1 MIRPHDSVIVHTL
14 ARVFTPIIQLFA
26 LYVLVHGHHSPGGGF
41 QAGTLFAASVIL
53 SILAFGIQGSQT
65 VLERRAIILGGI
77 GILLYAG
84 IGLLPLILGEEF
96 LNYGELPIPGMEA
109 SARRHWG
116 ILGIEIGVAIAVAA
130 TAVSIFYSL
139 SGRGEGEGKYYG

>member
-26 LYVLVHGHHSPGGGF
+26 LYVLFHGHYSPGGGF

-53 SILAFGIQGSQT
+53 PIIVFGIQGSLI

-84 IGLLPLILGEEF
+84 IGLVPLILGEEF

-116 ILGIEIGVAIAVAA
+116 ILGIEIGVTIAVAA
-130 TAVSIFYSL
+130 TAVSIYYSL
-139 SGRGEGEGKYYG
+139 IERGEGEGK

>member
-1 MIRPHDSVIVHTL
+1 
-14 ARVFTPIIQLFA
+14 
-26 LYVLVHGHHSPGGGF
+26 
-41 QAGTLFAASVIL
+41 LFAASVIL

-65 VLERRAIILGGI
+65 ALERRAIILGGI

-96 LNYGELPIPGMEA
+96 LNYGELPIPGMEV
-109 SARRHWG
+109 SAKRYWG

>member
-1 MIRPHDSVIVHTL
+1 MIRPHDSVIVQTL
-14 ARVFTPIIQLFA
+14 TRVITPIIQLFA
-26 LYVLVHGHHSPGGGF
+26 WYVLIHGHDSPGGGF

-53 SILAFGIQGSQT
+53 PIIAFGIQGSLA

-77 GILLYAG
+77 GILIYAG
-84 IGLLPLILGEEF
+84 IGLVPLLLGAEF

-116 ILGIEIGVAIAVAA
+116 ILGIEVGVTMAVAA
-130 TAVSIFYSL
+130 TAVSIYYSL
-139 SGRGEGEGKYYG
+139 RERGEGK

>member
-26 LYVLVHGHHSPGGGF
+26 LYVLFHGHYSPGGGF
-41 QAGTLFAASVIL
+41 QAGALFAASVIL
-53 SILAFGIQGSQT
+53 PIIVFGIQGSLI

-84 IGLLPLILGEEF
+84 IGLVPLILGEEF
-96 LNYGELPIPGMEA
+96 LNCGELPIPGMEA
-109 SARRHWG
+109 SARRYWG
-116 ILGIEIGVAIAVAA
+116 ILGIEIGVTIAVAA
-130 TAVSIFYSL
+130 TAVSIYYSL
-139 SGRGEGEGKYYG
+139 RERGEGEGK

>member
-1 MIRPHDSVIVHTL
+1 MIPPHDSLIVHTL
-14 ARVFTPIIQLFA
+14 TRVITPIIQLFA
-26 LYVLVHGHHSPGGGF
+26 LYVLIHGHDSPGGGF

-53 SILAFGIQGSQT
+53 PILAFGIQDSQV
-65 VLERRAIILGGI
+65 VLERRAIIFGAI

-84 IGLLPLILGEEF
+84 IGLLPLILGGEF
-96 LNYGELPIPGMEA
+96 LNYGKLPIPGMEA

-116 ILGIEIGVAIAVAA
+116 ILGIEIGVTMAVAA

-139 SGRGEGEGKYYG
+139 SERGEGE

>member
-26 LYVLVHGHHSPGGGF
+26 LYVLFHGHYSPGGGF

-53 SILAFGIQGSQT
+53 PIIVFGIQYSPAM
-65 VLERRAIILGGI
+65 LERRAIILGGI

-84 IGLLPLILGEEF
+84 IGLVPLIIGEEF

-116 ILGIEIGVAIAVAA
+116 ILGIEIGVTIAVAA
-130 TAVSIFYSL
+130 TAVSIYYSL
-139 SGRGEGEGKYYG
+139 RERGEGEGK

>member
-53 SILAFGIQGSQT
+53 SILAFGT
-65 VLERRAIILGGI
+65 VSYTHLT
-77 GILLYAG
+77 
-84 IGLLPLILGEEF
+84 LPPKRI
-96 LNYGELPIPGMEA
+96 
-109 SARRHWG
+109 
-116 ILGIEIGVAIAVAA
+116 V
-130 TAVSIFYSL
+130 
-139 SGRGEGEGKYYG
+139 

>member
-26 LYVLVHGHHSPGGGF
+26 LYVLFHGHYSPGGGF

-53 SILAFGIQGSQT
+53 PIIVFGIQGSLI

-84 IGLLPLILGEEF
+84 IGLVPLILGEEF

-109 SARRHWG
+109 SAKRHWG
-116 ILGIEIGVAIAVAA
+116 ILGIEIGVTIAVAA
-130 TAVSIFYSL
+130 TAVSIYYSL
-139 SGRGEGEGKYYG
+139 RERGEGEGK

>member
-26 LYVLVHGHHSPGGGF
+26 LYVLIHGHDSPGGGF

-53 SILAFGIQGSQT
+53 SILAFGIQDSQV
-65 VLERRAIILGGI
+65 VLERRAIIFGAI

-84 IGLLPLILGEEF
+84 IGLLPLILGGEF
-96 LNYGELPIPGMEA
+96 LNYGKLPIPGMEA

-116 ILGIEIGVAIAVAA
+116 ILGIEIGVAA

-139 SGRGEGEGKYYG
+139 SERGEGE

>member
-1 MIRPHDSVIVHTL
+1 MIQPVDSVIVHTL
-14 ARVFTPIIQLFA
+14 TRVITPVIQLFA
-26 LYVLVHGHHSPGGGF
+26 FYVLIHGHDSPGGGF

-53 SILAFGIQGSQT
+53 PIIAFGIQGSLS

-84 IGLLPLILGEEF
+84 IGLLPLILGAEF

-116 ILGIEIGVAIAVAA
+116 ILGIEIGVTIAVAA

-139 SGRGEGEGKYYG
+139 SGRGKGEGK

>member
-1 MIRPHDSVIVHTL
+1 MIQPVDSVIVHTL
-14 ARVFTPIIQLFA
+14 TRVITPVIQLFA
-26 LYVLVHGHHSPGGGF
+26 FYVLIHGHDSPGGGF

-53 SILAFGIQGSQT
+53 PILAFGIQDSQV
-65 VLERRAIILGGI
+65 VLERRAIIFGAI

-84 IGLLPLILGEEF
+84 IGLLPLILGGEF
-96 LNYGELPIPGMEA
+96 LNYGKLPIPGMEA

-116 ILGIEIGVAIAVAA
+116 ILGIEIGVTMAVAA

-139 SGRGEGEGKYYG
+139 SERGEGE

>member
-26 LYVLVHGHHSPGGGF
+26 LYVLIHGHDSPGGGF

-53 SILAFGIQGSQT
+53 PILAFGIQDSLS
-65 VLERRAIILGGI
+65 VLERRAIIFGAI
-77 GILLYAG
+77 GILLFAG
-84 IGLLPLILGEEF
+84 IGLLPLILGGEF
-96 LNYGELPIPGMEA
+96 LKYGKLPIPGIEA

-116 ILGIEIGVAIAVAA
+116 ILGIEIGVTMAVAA

-139 SGRGEGEGKYYG
+139 SERGEGE

>member
-1 MIRPHDSVIVHTL
+1 MIRPHDRVIVHTL

-26 LYVLVHGHHSPGGGF
+26 LYVLIHGHDSPGGGF

-53 SILAFGIQGSQT
+53 PIIAFGIQDSQV
-65 VLERRAIILGGI
+65 VLERRAIIFGAI

-84 IGLLPLILGEEF
+84 IGLLPLILGGEF
-96 LNYGELPIPGMEA
+96 LNYGKLPIPGMEA

-116 ILGIEIGVAIAVAA
+116 ILGIEIGVTMAVAA

-139 SGRGEGEGKYYG
+139 SERGEGE

>member
-26 LYVLVHGHHSPGGGF
+26 LYVLFHGHYSPGGGF
-41 QAGTLFAASVIL
+41 QAGALFAASVIL
-53 SILAFGIQGSQT
+53 PIIVFGIQGSLI

-84 IGLLPLILGEEF
+84 IGLVPLILGEEF

-116 ILGIEIGVAIAVAA
+116 ILGIEIGVTIAVAA
-130 TAVSIFYSL
+130 TAVSIYYSL
-139 SGRGEGEGKYYG
+139 RERGEGEGK

>member
-14 ARVFTPIIQLFA
+14 TRVITPIIQLFA
-26 LYVLVHGHHSPGGGF
+26 WYVLIHGHDSPGGGF

-53 SILAFGIQGSQT
+53 PIIAFGIQGSQT

-77 GILLYAG
+77 GVLLFAG
-84 IGLLPLILGEEF
+84 IGLIPLILGGEF

-116 ILGIEIGVAIAVAA
+116 ILGIEIGVTIAVAA
-130 TAVSIFYSL
+130 TAVSIYYSL
-139 SGRGEGEGKYYG
+139 RERGEGERK

>member
-26 LYVLVHGHHSPGGGF
+26 LYVLIHGHDSPGGGF

-116 ILGIEIGVAIAVAA
+116 ILGIEIGVTIAVAA
-130 TAVSIFYSL
+130 TAVSIYYSL
-139 SGRGEGEGKYYG
+139 RERGEGEGK

>member
-1 MIRPHDSVIVHTL
+1 
-14 ARVFTPIIQLFA
+14 
-26 LYVLVHGHHSPGGGF
+26 VLVHGHDSPGGGF

-53 SILAFGIQGSQT
+53 PIFAFGIQDSQT
-65 VLERRAIILGGI
+65 MLERRAIILGGI

-84 IGLLPLILGEEF
+84 IGLLPLILGQEF
-96 LNYGELPIPGMEA
+96 LNYGELPIPGMEI

-116 ILGIEIGVAIAVAA
+116 ILGIEIGVTIAVAA

-139 SGRGEGEGKYYG
+139 IGRGKGEEK

>member
-1 MIRPHDSVIVHTL
+1 MIQPHDSVIVHTL

-26 LYVLVHGHHSPGGGF
+26 LYVLFHGHYSPGGGF
-41 QAGTLFAASVIL
+41 QAGTLFAASIIL
-53 SILAFGIQGSQT
+53 SIFAFGIQGSQT

-84 IGLLPLILGEEF
+84 IGLLPLILGGEF
-96 LNYGELPIPGMEA
+96 LNYGKLPIPGMEA
-109 SARRHWG
+109 SARRYWG
-116 ILGIEIGVAIAVAA
+116 ILGIEIGVTIAVAA

-139 SGRGEGEGKYYG
+139 SGRGEGEGK

>member
-1 MIRPHDSVIVHTL
+1 MIQPVDSVIVHTL

-26 LYVLVHGHHSPGGGF
+26 LYVLIHGHDSPGGGF

-53 SILAFGIQGSQT
+53 PILAFGIQDSQV
-65 VLERRAIILGGI
+65 VLERRAIIFGAI

-84 IGLLPLILGEEF
+84 IGLLPLILGGEF
-96 LNYGELPIPGMEA
+96 LNYGKLPIPGMEA

-116 ILGIEIGVAIAVAA
+116 ILGIEIGVTMAVAA

-139 SGRGEGEGKYYG
+139 SERGEGE

>member
-14 ARVFTPIIQLFA
+14 AKVFTPIIQLFA
-26 LYVLVHGHHSPGGGF
+26 LYVLIHGHDSPGGGF

-53 SILAFGIQGSQT
+53 PIIAFGIQGSLS

-77 GILLYAG
+77 GILLFAG
-84 IGLLPLILGEEF
+84 IGLLPLILGGEF
-96 LNYGELPIPGMEA
+96 LNYGKLPIPGMEA

-116 ILGIEIGVAIAVAA
+116 ILGIEIGVTIAVAA

-139 SGRGEGEGKYYG
+139 IERREREGK

>member
-26 LYVLVHGHHSPGGGF
+26 LYVLFHGHYSPGGGF

-53 SILAFGIQGSQT
+53 PIIVFGIQGSLI

-84 IGLLPLILGEEF
+84 IGLVPLILGDEF
-96 LNYGELPIPGMEA
+96 FDKVE
-109 SARRHWG
+109 RHHHD
-116 ILGIEIGVAIAVAA
+116 INAQ
-130 TAVSIFYSL
+130 
-139 SGRGEGEGKYYG
+139 KK

>member
-1 MIRPHDSVIVHTL
+1 MIHPHDSVIVHTL

-26 LYVLVHGHHSPGGGF
+26 LYVLFHGHYSPGGGF

-53 SILAFGIQGSQT
+53 PIIVFGIQGSLI

-84 IGLLPLILGEEF
+84 IGLVPLILGEEF

-116 ILGIEIGVAIAVAA
+116 ILGIEIGVTIAVAA
-130 TAVSIFYSL
+130 TAVSIYYSL
-139 SGRGEGEGKYYG
+139 RERGEGEGK